1 MRVLIAPAEF
11 KGSLTASAAARA
23 MASGWASER
32 PSDEIDICPLSDGG
46 PGFVDA
52 MAGALGGRLESAT
65 IRGPHGDHVP
75 GAVLIVGDVAY
86 VESAQACGLHLV
98 DASQDPRRASTY
110 GVGELISV
118 ARDAGASTVYIGL
131 GGSATTDGGAGLLA
145 ALGATADADLES
157 GGLPLVGIQRID
169 LAPAR
174 EAVRGLELIV
184 ASDVDNPLLGLTG
197 AAKVFGEQKGLA
209 TEDIFVLDRALADLA
224 TAVGKTPAG
233 KDPAIAKGAG
243 AGGGVGFALLSLGA
257 TRVAGISTV
266 SQAVDLRQRIQQSD
280 LVITGEGCFDW
291 QSMSGKVV
299 TGVASTALP
308 VVRPCVVLAGQV
320 MVGRREYSAIG
331 ISAAYSASDI
341 VGSVEHAMS
350 EPVSSLEESAA
361 RVARTWGIDC

>member
-11 KGSLTASAAARA
+11 KGSLTASGAARA
-23 MASGWASER
+23 IASGWASER
-32 PSDEIDICPLSDGG
+32 PTDEIDICPLSDGG

-65 IRGPHGDHVP
+65 IRGPHGDPVP

-98 DASQDPRRASTY
+98 DSARQDPRRASTY
-110 GVGELISV
+110 GVGELIRV

-145 ALGATADADLES
+145 ALGAVGDADLES
-157 GGLPLVGIQRID
+157 GGWPLVGIRSID
-169 LAPAR
+169 LDPAR
-174 EAVRGLELIV
+174 AAVSGLELIV
-184 ASDVDNPLLGLTG
+184 AADVDNPLLGLTG

-209 TEDIFVLDRALADLA
+209 TEDIFILDRALADLA
-224 TAVGKTPAG
+224 AAVGKTPSG

-243 AGGGVGFALLSLGA
+243 AGGGVGFALLALGA
-257 TRVAGISTV
+257 TRVAGIATV
-266 SQAVDLRQRIQQSD
+266 SEAVGLPQRIQQCD

-291 QSMSGKVV
+291 QSMRGKVV
-299 TGVASTALP
+299 TGVANTALP
-308 VVRPCVVLAGQV
+308 AVRPCVVLAGQV

-341 VGSVEHAMS
+341 VGSVDHAMS
-350 EPVSSLEESAA
+350 DPVSSLEESAA
-361 RVARTWGIDC
+361 RVARTWGMG